1 MTQVTARSDWTHV
14 AIGRR
19 RTSDGRR
26 HIRWLFCIG
35 VGGGR
40 ANGMIGS
47 SSESLFEFQQLTHKI
62 EIGRDDG
69 TALLDHRVSLDQT
82 QLGVTHQVSDGDGW
96 RTRNARVTMDQNRT
110 ATATSFIC
118 QSKMENFYLL
128 ENNPKSLEVR
138 EFRSYDTSHT
148 QTR

>member
-35 VGGGR
+35 VGGR
-40 ANGMIGS
+40 DRMMIGS
-47 SSESLFEFQQLTHKI
+47 PESLFEFQQLTHKI
-62 EIGRDDG
+62 EIGRNDG

-118 QSKMENFYLL
+118 QSKRKFYLL
-128 ENNPKSLEVR
+128 ENNPKKP
-138 EFRSYDTSHT
+138 
-148 QTR
+148 